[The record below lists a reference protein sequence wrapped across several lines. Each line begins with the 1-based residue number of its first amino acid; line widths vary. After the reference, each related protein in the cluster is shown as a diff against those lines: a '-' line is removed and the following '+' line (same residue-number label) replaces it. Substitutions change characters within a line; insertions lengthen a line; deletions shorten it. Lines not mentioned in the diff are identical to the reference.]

1 MRYLVLIAFAL
12 VILYLADL
20 NQNEALDLYGRQATL
35 YDGGNKRTYNLSPL
49 SMLGGKGMTLGG
61 IHTEI
66 PLDGMSDKETLAS
79 IYLVG
84 SDFRVRAMEGIIRG
98 TRQSGRMFVLKRDSR
113 FEDESLWNLDRLEFI
128 RADGQLMANMVFC
141 RGSIVPE
148 AVQKEEERQAM
159 ERMKEKSWMTHAGM

>member
-1 MRYLVLIAFAL
+1 M
-12 VILYLADL
+12 
-20 NQNEALDLYGRQATL
+20 
-35 YDGGNKRTYNLSPL
+35 S
-49 SMLGGKGMTLGG
+49 LGG
-61 IHTEI
+61 ILTDI
-66 PLDGMSDKETLAS
+66 PLDGLSDKETLAS

-113 FEDESLWNLDRLEFI
+113 FEDESLWNLDRLEFF
-128 RADGQLMANMVFC
+128 RADGQIMANMVFC
-141 RGSIVPE
+141 RGSIVTE